1 MYLGA
6 SAGRVGTVG
15 TAGVAT
21 SCILE
26 KVADDDAN
34 GGKVP
39 ENVVLRIEDIE
50 LRIFAIVGELHGRSA
65 EPFISVVD
73 IDFNSEM

>member
-1 MYLGA
+1 MYLGS

-15 TAGVAT
+15 TTGVAT
-21 SCILE
+21 SCTLE
-26 KVADDDAN
+26 KVADVDAN

-50 LRIFAIVGELHGRSA
+50 LRIFSIVGGLHGRSA
-65 EPFISVVD
+65 EPFISVVN

>member
-1 MYLGA
+1 MYLGV

-15 TAGVAT
+15 ATGVAM
-21 SCILE
+21 SCTLE
-26 KVADDDAN
+26 KVADVDAN

-73 IDFNSEM
+73 IVFNSEM